1 VINTI
6 ISGEI
11 GIRMSIKQVQGMW
24 MGLDGE
30 GLMVGSR
37 QM

>member
-11 GIRMSIKQVQGMW
+11 GIRMW